1 MQTVVLISSAY
12 ALESGVDPDVDLA
25 FLVPELEVRNVA
37 VRVIDWRKDAV
48 DWSSVDLAIVKSPW
62 DYTLHADEFHD
73 WLTRV
78 ASQTHVLNP
87 LSVIEWNM
95 NKRYLGQL
103 AERGVS
109 VCPSRYATDLD
120 AVREAIAATDAP
132 RIVVKP
138 TVSAGSQD
146 TGLFD
151 VDDPGAV
158 TLAERILG
166 LGKTVLVQPAIAAV
180 AEEGER
186 SLIFFGGEFV
196 HAIRKGPLLA
206 LGGGLLTGGEYVESI
221 DAAVATEQE
230 QALAA
235 QALAAAAEI
244 TGESF
249 LYARVDIARG
259 DEGPLLMELE
269 LVEPSYFLNYAP
281 IDASTR
287 YVNAVERFLSQRA
300 STS

>member
-109 VCPSRYATDLD
+109 VCPHGMR
-120 AVREAIAATDAP
+120 
-132 RIVVKP
+132 P
-138 TVSAGSQD
+138 T
-146 TGLFD
+146 
-151 VDDPGAV
+151 
-158 TLAERILG
+158 
-166 LGKTVLVQPAIAAV
+166 
-180 AEEGER
+180 
-186 SLIFFGGEFV
+186 
-196 HAIRKGPLLA
+196 
-206 LGGGLLTGGEYVESI
+206 
-221 DAAVATEQE
+221 
-230 QALAA
+230 
-235 QALAAAAEI
+235 
-244 TGESF
+244 
-249 LYARVDIARG
+249 
-259 DEGPLLMELE
+259 
-269 LVEPSYFLNYAP
+269 
-281 IDASTR
+281 
-287 YVNAVERFLSQRA
+287 
-300 STS
+300 